1 MKRCIICGN
10 LGDDNSTVCEVCGNP
25 YMDLDDDAPDRMEAG
40 DDPVTEPEPDISE
53 DWEPEQEAPVAEEV
67 EAQDEISEAE
77 EIEEEPEQQAIAPK
91 EEPEQQTMAP
101 EEEPEQ
107 QAMAPEEE
115 PEQQAMAPEE
125 APEQQAVPTLKAKQT
140 VQTARPRTAG
150 NNGHRMKSGPQ
161 IYGQMAGQGAADQMQ
176 PDGMLR
182 RTMNG
187 NDRPANHHPTAGVR
201 RPIAGQGRPMNG
213 GQGQPMQGRPMNS
226 QGQPMQGRPMNG
238 QGQPMQGRPMNS
250 QGQPSQGRPMN
261 GQGQPS
267 QGRPMNSQGQPMQ
280 GRPMNSQGQPM
291 MQNRPMSAPQYD
303 MPSMGFQNT
312 KIREMSKKSFQSPIF
327 LLVALLQTVYLAGS
341 IAAIFMKQLNFSQVM
356 RLITGISMPTQITGY
371 MDQLLKL
378 MAKLDT
384 GAVLANLAIRI
395 PDVLMC
401 LGLWMIVFAA
411 RSKKTEMPGV
421 GFTFLK
427 IVVIIGLIKSC
438 VLMLAGLVISVAL
451 VVSAWVSG
459 VQTMIV
465 AAVVTLVIMIVL
477 TMFVVMYYF
486 SYLAMLRTFRTNT
499 QKGES
504 YGAASG
510 YVAVV
515 YILMGLFGIIGLLSG
530 IVNGEISGIVGSAG
544 RIGWMLL
551 MAFWI
556 FGYRSTLGEIE
567 D

>member
-91 EEPEQQTMAP
+91 EEPEQQ
-101 EEEPEQ
+101 
-107 QAMAPEEE
+107 AMAPEEE
-115 PEQQAMAPEE
+115 PEQGT
-125 APEQQAVPTLKAKQT
+125 VPALKAKQT

-201 RPIAGQGRPMNG
+201 RPIA
-213 GQGQPMQGRPMNS
+213 S
-226 QGQPMQGRPMNG
+226 
-238 QGQPMQGRPMNS
+238 QGRPMNS

-261 GQGQPS
+261 SQGQPMMQNRPMNS
-267 QGRPMNSQGQPMQ
+267 QGQPMMQNRPMNSQGQLMQGRPMNSQGQPMQ
-280 GRPMNSQGQPM
+280 GRSMNSQGQPM

-303 MPSMGFQNT
+303 MPSMGFRNT

-384 GAVLANLAIRI
+384 GAALANLAIRI
-395 PDVLMC
+395 PDILMC

-477 TMFVVMYYF
+477 TMLVVMYYL

>member
-1 MKRCIICGN
+1 
-10 LGDDNSTVCEVCGNP
+10 
-25 YMDLDDDAPDRMEAG
+25 
-40 DDPVTEPEPDISE
+40 
-53 DWEPEQEAPVAEEV
+53 
-67 EAQDEISEAE
+67 
-77 EIEEEPEQQAIAPK
+77 
-91 EEPEQQTMAP
+91 
-101 EEEPEQ
+101 
-107 QAMAPEEE
+107 
-115 PEQQAMAPEE
+115 
-125 APEQQAVPTLKAKQT
+125 
-140 VQTARPRTAG
+140 
-150 NNGHRMKSGPQ
+150 
-161 IYGQMAGQGAADQMQ
+161 
-176 PDGMLR
+176 
-182 RTMNG
+182 
-187 NDRPANHHPTAGVR
+187 
-201 RPIAGQGRPMNG
+201 
-213 GQGQPMQGRPMNS
+213 MQGRPMNS
-226 QGQPMQGRPMNG
+226 
-238 QGQPMQGRPMNS
+238 
-250 QGQPSQGRPMN
+250 
-261 GQGQPS
+261 QGQPS

-291 MQNRPMSAPQYD
+291 QGRSMNSQGQPMMQNRPMSAPQYD
-303 MPSMGFQNT
+303 MPSMGFRNT
-312 KIREMSKKSFQSPIF
+312 KIQEMSKKSFQSPIF

-395 PDVLMC
+395 PDILMC

-477 TMFVVMYYF
+477 TMLVVMYYF

>member
-40 DDPVTEPEPDISE
+40 DDPVTEPDIPE
-53 DWEPEQEAPVAEEV
+53 DWEPEPEAPVAEEV

-77 EIEEEPEQQAIAPK
+77 EIEEEPEQQTI
-91 EEPEQQTMAP
+91 AP

-107 QAMAPEEE
+107 QAMAPEKA

-125 APEQQAVPTLKAKQT
+125 ASEQQAMATEEAPEQEAVPASKAKQT
-140 VQTARPRTAG
+140 VQAARPRTAG

-161 IYGQMAGQGAADQMQ
+161 IYGQMAGQGAPDQMQ

-213 GQGQPMQGRPMNS
+213 GQGQPMQGRPMNG

-238 QGQPMQGRPMNS
+238 QGQPMQGRPT
-250 QGQPSQGRPMN
+250 N
-261 GQGQPS
+261 G
-267 QGRPMNSQGQPMQ
+267 QGQPMQ
-280 GRPMNSQGQPM
+280 GRPMNGQGQPM

-303 MPSMGFQNT
+303 TPSMGFRNT

-395 PDVLMC
+395 PDILMC

-477 TMFVVMYYF
+477 TMLVVMYYF

>member
-91 EEPEQQTMAP
+91 EETEQ
-101 EEEPEQ
+101 
-107 QAMAPEEE
+107 
-115 PEQQAMAPEE
+115 
-125 APEQQAVPTLKAKQT
+125 QT

-201 RPIAGQGRPMNG
+201 RPIA
-213 GQGQPMQGRPMNS
+213 S
-226 QGQPMQGRPMNG
+226 QGRPMNG
-238 QGQPMQGRPMNS
+238 QGQPMQGRLMNS
-250 QGQPSQGRPMN
+250 QGQPSQGRL
-261 GQGQPS
+261 
-267 QGRPMNSQGQPMQ
+267 
-280 GRPMNSQGQPM
+280 MNSQGQPM

-303 MPSMGFQNT
+303 MPSMGFRNT
-312 KIREMSKKSFQSPIF
+312 KIQEMSKKSFQSPIF

-371 MDQLLKL
+371 MDQLLRL

-395 PDVLMC
+395 PDILMC

-438 VLMLAGLVISVAL
+438 VLMLAGLIISVAL

-477 TMFVVMYYF
+477 TMLVVMYYF

>member
-91 EEPEQQTMAP
+91 EEPEQQ
-101 EEEPEQ
+101 
-107 QAMAPEEE
+107 AMAPEEE
-115 PEQQAMAPEE
+115 PEQG
-125 APEQQAVPTLKAKQT
+125 AVPDLKAKQT

-182 RTMNG
+182 RTMNS

-201 RPIAGQGRPMNG
+201 RPIASQGRPMNG
-213 GQGQPMQGRPMNS
+213 QGQPSQGRPMNG
-226 QGQPMQGRPMNG
+226 QGQPSQGRPMNGQGQLSQGRPMNG

-250 QGQPSQGRPMN
+250 QGQPM
-261 GQGQPS
+261 

-303 MPSMGFQNT
+303 MPSMGFRNT
-312 KIREMSKKSFQSPIF
+312 KIQEMSKKSFQSPIF

-371 MDQLLKL
+371 MDQLLRL

-395 PDVLMC
+395 PDILMC
-401 LGLWMIVFAA
+401 LGLWIIVFAA
-411 RSKKTEMPGV
+411 RSKKEEMPGV

>member
-40 DDPVTEPEPDISE
+40 DDPVMEPDIPE
-53 DWEPEQEAPVAEEV
+53 DWEPEPEAPVAEEV
-67 EAQDEISEAE
+67 EAQDEISETE
-77 EIEEEPEQQAIAPK
+77 VIEEEPEQQTIAPEK
-91 EEPEQQTMAP
+91 VSEQ
-101 EEEPEQ
+101 E
-107 QAMAPEEE
+107 
-115 PEQQAMAPEE
+115 AMAPEE
-125 APEQQAVPTLKAKQT
+125 APEQKAMALEEAPEQKAMALEEASEQEVVPASKAKQT
-140 VQTARPRTAG
+140 VQAARPRTAG

-161 IYGQMAGQGAADQMQ
+161 IYGQMAGQGAPDQMQ

-201 RPIAGQGRPMNG
+201 RPVASQGRPANG
-213 GQGQPMQGRPMNS
+213 

-238 QGQPMQGRPMNS
+238 QGQPMQGRPMNG
-250 QGQPSQGRPMN
+250 QGQPMQGRPMNGAGQPMQGRPMN
-261 GQGQPS
+261 GQGQP
-267 QGRPMNSQGQPMQ
+267 MQ
-280 GRPMNSQGQPM
+280 GRPMNDQGQPM

-303 MPSMGFQNT
+303 TPSMGFRNI

-341 IAAIFMKQLNFSQVM
+341 IVAIFMKQLNFSQVM

-395 PDVLMC
+395 PDILMC

-411 RSKKTEMPGV
+411 RSKKAEMPGV

-504 YGAASG
+504 YGTASG

-556 FGYRSTLGEIE
+556 FGYRNTLGEIE

>member
-91 EEPEQQTMAP
+91 EETEQ
-101 EEEPEQ
+101 
-107 QAMAPEEE
+107 
-115 PEQQAMAPEE
+115 
-125 APEQQAVPTLKAKQT
+125 QT

-161 IYGQMAGQGAADQMQ
+161 IYGQMAGQGATDQMQ

-201 RPIAGQGRPMNG
+201 RPIAGQGRPMN
-213 GQGQPMQGRPMNS
+213 
-226 QGQPMQGRPMNG
+226 
-238 QGQPMQGRPMNS
+238 S
-250 QGQPSQGRPMN
+250 QGQPS
-261 GQGQPS
+261 
-267 QGRPMNSQGQPMQ
+267 Q

-303 MPSMGFQNT
+303 MPSMGFRNT

-371 MDQLLKL
+371 MDQLLRL

-395 PDVLMC
+395 PDILMC
-401 LGLWMIVFAA
+401 LGLWIIVFAA
-411 RSKKTEMPGV
+411 RSKKEEMPGV

>member
-91 EEPEQQTMAP
+91 EEPEQQAIAPKEEPEQQTMAP

-107 QAMAPEEE
+107 QAMVPEEE
-115 PEQQAMAPEE
+115 PEQG
-125 APEQQAVPTLKAKQT
+125 AVPALKAKQT

-161 IYGQMAGQGAADQMQ
+161 IYGQMAGQGAPDQMQ
-176 PDGMLR
+176 QDGMLR

-201 RPIAGQGRPMNG
+201 RPIAGQS
-213 GQGQPMQGRPMNS
+213 RPMNS

-238 QGQPMQGRPMNS
+238 QGQPMQGRPMNG
-250 QGQPSQGRPMN
+250 QGQPMQGRPMN
-261 GQGQPS
+261 SQGQPM

-303 MPSMGFQNT
+303 MPSMGFRNT
-312 KIREMSKKSFQSPIF
+312 KIQEMSKKSFQSPIF

-395 PDVLMC
+395 PDILMC

-477 TMFVVMYYF
+477 TMLVVMYYF

>member
-115 PEQQAMAPEE
+115 PEQG
-125 APEQQAVPTLKAKQT
+125 AVPDLKAKQT

-201 RPIAGQGRPMNG
+201 RPIASQGRPMNGQGQPGQGRPMNA
-213 GQGQPMQGRPMNS
+213 QGQPSQGRPMNG

-261 GQGQPS
+261 SQGQPS
-267 QGRPMNSQGQPMQ
+267 QGRL
-280 GRPMNSQGQPM
+280 MNSQGQPM

-303 MPSMGFQNT
+303 MPSMGFRNT
-312 KIREMSKKSFQSPIF
+312 KIQEMSKKSFQSPIF

-395 PDVLMC
+395 PDILMC

-438 VLMLAGLVISVAL
+438 VLMLAGLIISVAL

-477 TMFVVMYYF
+477 TMLVVMYYF

>member
-91 EEPEQQTMAP
+91 EEPEQQAMAPEEELEQQTMAP

-115 PEQQAMAPEE
+115 PEQG
-125 APEQQAVPTLKAKQT
+125 AVPALKAKQT

-161 IYGQMAGQGAADQMQ
+161 IYGQMAGQGAPDQMQ

-238 QGQPMQGRPMNS
+238 QGQPMQGRPMN
-250 QGQPSQGRPMN
+250 G
-261 GQGQPS
+261 
-267 QGRPMNSQGQPMQ
+267 QGQPMQ
-280 GRPMNSQGQPM
+280 GRPMNGQGQPM

-303 MPSMGFQNT
+303 TPSMGFRNT

-395 PDVLMC
+395 PDILMC

-477 TMFVVMYYF
+477 TMLVVMYYF

>member
-25 YMDLDDDAPDRMEAG
+25 YMDLDDDAPDRMETG
-40 DDPVTEPEPDISE
+40 DDPVTEPDIPE
-53 DWEPEQEAPVAEEV
+53 DWEPEPEAPVAEEV

-77 EIEEEPEQQAIAPK
+77 EIEK
-91 EEPEQQTMAP
+91 
-101 EEEPEQ
+101 EPEQ
-107 QAMAPEEE
+107 QAMAPEIA
-115 PEQQAMAPEE
+115 PEQEAMAPEE
-125 APEQQAVPTLKAKQT
+125 ASEQQAMATEEAPEQEAVPASKAKQT
-140 VQTARPRTAG
+140 VQAARPRTAG

-161 IYGQMAGQGAADQMQ
+161 IYGQMAGQGAPDQMQ

-187 NDRPANHHPTAGVR
+187 NDRPVNHHPTAGVR

-238 QGQPMQGRPMNS
+238 QGQPMQGRPTNG
-250 QGQPSQGRPMN
+250 QGQPMQGRPMN
-261 GQGQPS
+261 GQGQP
-267 QGRPMNSQGQPMQ
+267 MQ
-280 GRPMNSQGQPM
+280 GRPMNGQGQPM

-303 MPSMGFQNT
+303 TPSMGFRNT

-395 PDVLMC
+395 PDILMC

-477 TMFVVMYYF
+477 TMLVVMYYF

>member
-40 DDPVTEPEPDISE
+40 DDPVTEPDISE

-115 PEQQAMAPEE
+115 PEQGT
-125 APEQQAVPTLKAKQT
+125 VPALKAKQT

-161 IYGQMAGQGAADQMQ
+161 IYGQMAGQGATDQMQ

-213 GQGQPMQGRPMNS
+213 QGQPMQGRLMNSQGQPSQGRPMNS
-226 QGQPMQGRPMNG
+226 QGQPSQGRPMNG

-250 QGQPSQGRPMN
+250 QGQPM
-261 GQGQPS
+261 

-303 MPSMGFQNT
+303 MPSMGFRNT
-312 KIREMSKKSFQSPIF
+312 KIQEMSKKSFQSPIF

-477 TMFVVMYYF
+477 TMLVVMYYF

>member
-91 EEPEQQTMAP
+91 EETEQ
-101 EEEPEQ
+101 
-107 QAMAPEEE
+107 
-115 PEQQAMAPEE
+115 
-125 APEQQAVPTLKAKQT
+125 QT

-161 IYGQMAGQGAADQMQ
+161 IYGQMAGQGATDQMQ

-201 RPIAGQGRPMNG
+201 RPIAGQGRPMN
-213 GQGQPMQGRPMNS
+213 
-226 QGQPMQGRPMNG
+226 
-238 QGQPMQGRPMNS
+238 S

-261 GQGQPS
+261 G
-267 QGRPMNSQGQPMQ
+267 
-280 GRPMNSQGQPM
+280 QGQPM

-303 MPSMGFQNT
+303 MPSMGFRNT
-312 KIREMSKKSFQSPIF
+312 KIREMSKKSVQSPIF

-395 PDVLMC
+395 PDILMC
-401 LGLWMIVFAA
+401 LGLWIIVFAA
-411 RSKKTEMPGV
+411 RSKKEEMPGV

>member
-40 DDPVTEPEPDISE
+40 DDPVMEPDIPE
-53 DWEPEQEAPVAEEV
+53 DWEPEPEAPVAEEV
-67 EAQDEISEAE
+67 EAQDEISETE
-77 EIEEEPEQQAIAPK
+77 VIEEEPEQ
-91 EEPEQQTMAP
+91 ETMAP
-101 EEEPEQ
+101 EKAPEQ
-107 QAMAPEEE
+107 EAMAPEK
-115 PEQQAMAPEE
+115 
-125 APEQQAVPTLKAKQT
+125 APEQEAMALEEASEQKAMALEEASEQEVVPASKAKQT
-140 VQTARPRTAG
+140 VQAARPRTAG

-161 IYGQMAGQGAADQMQ
+161 IYGQMAGQGAPDQMQ

-201 RPIAGQGRPMNG
+201 RPVASQGRPANG
-213 GQGQPMQGRPMNS
+213 

-238 QGQPMQGRPMNS
+238 QGQPMQGRPMNG
-250 QGQPSQGRPMN
+250 QGQPMQGRPMNGAGQPMQGRPMN
-261 GQGQPS
+261 GQGQP
-267 QGRPMNSQGQPMQ
+267 MQ
-280 GRPMNSQGQPM
+280 GRPMNDQGQPM

-303 MPSMGFQNT
+303 TPSMGFRNI

-341 IAAIFMKQLNFSQVM
+341 IVAIFMKQLNFSQVM

-395 PDVLMC
+395 PDILMC

-411 RSKKTEMPGV
+411 RSKKAEMPGV

-504 YGAASG
+504 YGTASG

-556 FGYRSTLGEIE
+556 FGYRNTLGEIE

>member
-53 DWEPEQEAPVAEEV
+53 DWEPEPETPVAEEV

-77 EIEEEPEQQAIAPK
+77 EIEEEPEQQTI
-91 EEPEQQTMAP
+91 AP

-107 QAMAPEEE
+107 QAMAPEKV

-125 APEQQAVPTLKAKQT
+125 ASEQQAMATEEAPEQEAVPASKAKQT
-140 VQTARPRTAG
+140 VQAARPRTAG

-161 IYGQMAGQGAADQMQ
+161 IYGQMAGQGAPDQMQ

-201 RPIAGQGRPMNG
+201 RPVASQGRPANG
-213 GQGQPMQGRPMNS
+213 

-238 QGQPMQGRPMNS
+238 QGQPMQGRPMNG
-250 QGQPSQGRPMN
+250 QGQPMQGRPMNGAGQPMQGRPMN
-261 GQGQPS
+261 GQGQP
-267 QGRPMNSQGQPMQ
+267 MQ
-280 GRPMNSQGQPM
+280 GRPMNDQGQPM
-291 MQNRPMSAPQYD
+291 MQNRPMSVPQYD
-303 MPSMGFQNT
+303 TPSMGFRNI

-341 IAAIFMKQLNFSQVM
+341 IVAIFMKQLNFSQVM

-395 PDVLMC
+395 PDILMC

-504 YGAASG
+504 YGTASG

-556 FGYRSTLGEIE
+556 FGYRNTLGEIE

>member
-40 DDPVTEPEPDISE
+40 DDPVTEPDIPE
-53 DWEPEQEAPVAEEV
+53 DWEPEPEAPVAEEV
-67 EAQDEISEAE
+67 DAQDEISEAE
-77 EIEEEPEQQAIAPK
+77 EIEEEPEQQTMAPK
-91 EEPEQQTMAP
+91 EA
-101 EEEPEQ
+101 PEQ
-107 QAMAPEEE
+107 QAMASEEAPEQQAIAPEEAPE
-115 PEQQAMAPEE
+115 QEAMAPEEAPEQQAMAPEE
-125 APEQQAVPTLKAKQT
+125 APEQGAVSALKANQT
-140 VQTARPRTAG
+140 VQVARPRTAG

-161 IYGQMAGQGAADQMQ
+161 IYGQMAGQGAPDQMQ

-187 NDRPANHHPTAGVR
+187 NDRPANHHPTAEVR

-238 QGQPMQGRPMNS
+238 QGQPMQGRPTNG
-250 QGQPSQGRPMN
+250 QGQPMQGRPMN
-261 GQGQPS
+261 GQGQP
-267 QGRPMNSQGQPMQ
+267 MQ
-280 GRPMNSQGQPM
+280 GRPMNGQGQPM

-303 MPSMGFQNT
+303 TPSMGFRNT

-395 PDVLMC
+395 PDILMC

-477 TMFVVMYYF
+477 TMLVVMYYF

>member
-115 PEQQAMAPEE
+115 PEQGT
-125 APEQQAVPTLKAKQT
+125 VPALKAKQT
-140 VQTARPRTAG
+140 VQTARSRTAG

-201 RPIAGQGRPMNG
+201 RPIASQGRPMNG
-213 GQGQPMQGRPMNS
+213 QGQPSQGRPMNGQGQPMQGRPMNS

-250 QGQPSQGRPMN
+250 QGQPM
-261 GQGQPS
+261 
-267 QGRPMNSQGQPMQ
+267 QGRPMNSQGQPSQ
-280 GRPMNSQGQPM
+280 GRLMNSQGQPM

-303 MPSMGFQNT
+303 MPSMGFRNT
-312 KIREMSKKSFQSPIF
+312 KIQEMSKKSFQSPIF

-395 PDVLMC
+395 PDILMC

-438 VLMLAGLVISVAL
+438 VLMLAGLIISVAL

-477 TMFVVMYYF
+477 TMLVVMYYF

>member
-77 EIEEEPEQQAIAPK
+77 EIEK
-91 EEPEQQTMAP
+91 
-101 EEEPEQ
+101 EPEQ
-107 QAMAPEEE
+107 QAMAPEIA
-115 PEQQAMAPEE
+115 PEQEAMAPEE
-125 APEQQAVPTLKAKQT
+125 ASEQQAMATEEAPEQEAVPASKAKQT
-140 VQTARPRTAG
+140 VQVARPRTAG

-161 IYGQMAGQGAADQMQ
+161 IYGQMAGQGAPDQMQ

-187 NDRPANHHPTAGVR
+187 NDRPVNHHPTAGVR

-238 QGQPMQGRPMNS
+238 QGQPMQDRPMNS
-250 QGQPSQGRPMN
+250 
-261 GQGQPS
+261 QGQPS
-267 QGRPMNSQGQPMQ
+267 QGRPMNSQGQPMQGRPMNSQGQPSQ

-303 MPSMGFQNT
+303 MPSMGFRNT

-395 PDVLMC
+395 PDILMC

-477 TMFVVMYYF
+477 TMLVVMYYF

>member
-53 DWEPEQEAPVAEEV
+53 DWEPEQEAPVEEEV

-77 EIEEEPEQQAIAPK
+77 EIEEEPEQQAIAP
-91 EEPEQQTMAP
+91 

-115 PEQQAMAPEE
+115 PEQQTMAPEE
-125 APEQQAVPTLKAKQT
+125 EPEQQAVPTLKAKQT

-182 RTMNG
+182 RTMNS

-201 RPIAGQGRPMNG
+201 RPIASQGRPMNG
-213 GQGQPMQGRPMNS
+213 
-226 QGQPMQGRPMNG
+226 
-238 QGQPMQGRPMNS
+238 

-267 QGRPMNSQGQPMQ
+267 QGRPMNSQGQPSQGRPMNSQGQPMMQNRPMNSQGQPMQ
-280 GRPMNSQGQPM
+280 GRPMNSQGQPMQGRSMNSQGQPM

-303 MPSMGFQNT
+303 MPSMGFRNT
-312 KIREMSKKSFQSPIF
+312 KIQEMSKKSFQSPIF

-356 RLITGISMPTQITGY
+356 RLITGISMPSQITGY

-395 PDVLMC
+395 PDILMC

-438 VLMLAGLVISVAL
+438 VLMLAGLIISVAL

-477 TMFVVMYYF
+477 TMLVVMYYF

>member
-40 DDPVTEPEPDISE
+40 DDPAAEPDIPE
-53 DWEPEQEAPVAEEV
+53 DWEPEPEAPVAEEV
-67 EAQDEISEAE
+67 EAQDEISETE
-77 EIEEEPEQQAIAPK
+77 VIEEEPEQQTIAPEK
-91 EEPEQQTMAP
+91 
-101 EEEPEQ
+101 
-107 QAMAPEEE
+107 
-115 PEQQAMAPEE
+115 
-125 APEQQAVPTLKAKQT
+125 APEQEVVPASKAKQT
-140 VQTARPRTAG
+140 VQAARPRTAG

-161 IYGQMAGQGAADQMQ
+161 IYGQMAGQGAPDQMQ

-201 RPIAGQGRPMNG
+201 RPVASQGRPANG
-213 GQGQPMQGRPMNS
+213 

-238 QGQPMQGRPMNS
+238 QGQPMQGRPMNG
-250 QGQPSQGRPMN
+250 QGQPMQGRPMNGAGQPMQGRPMN
-261 GQGQPS
+261 GQGQP
-267 QGRPMNSQGQPMQ
+267 MQ
-280 GRPMNSQGQPM
+280 GRPMNDQGQPM

-303 MPSMGFQNT
+303 TPSMGFRNI

-341 IAAIFMKQLNFSQVM
+341 IVAIFMKQLNFSQVM

-395 PDVLMC
+395 PDILMC

-411 RSKKTEMPGV
+411 RSKKAEMPGV

-504 YGAASG
+504 YGTASG

-556 FGYRSTLGEIE
+556 FGYRNTLGEIE

>member
-40 DDPVTEPEPDISE
+40 DDPVMEPDIPE
-53 DWEPEQEAPVAEEV
+53 DWEPEPEAPVAEEV
-67 EAQDEISEAE
+67 EAQDEISETE
-77 EIEEEPEQQAIAPK
+77 VIEEEPEQQTIAPEK
-91 EEPEQQTMAP
+91 APEQ
-101 EEEPEQ
+101 E
-107 QAMAPEEE
+107 
-115 PEQQAMAPEE
+115 AMAPEE
-125 APEQQAVPTLKAKQT
+125 APEQKAMAPEEAPEQKAVPASKAKQT
-140 VQTARPRTAG
+140 VQAARPRTAG

-161 IYGQMAGQGAADQMQ
+161 IYGQMAGQGAPDQMQ

-201 RPIAGQGRPMNG
+201 RPVASQGRPANG
-213 GQGQPMQGRPMNS
+213 

-238 QGQPMQGRPMNS
+238 QGQPMQGRPMNGA
-250 QGQPSQGRPMN
+250 GQPMQGRPMN
-261 GQGQPS
+261 GQGQP
-267 QGRPMNSQGQPMQ
+267 MQ
-280 GRPMNSQGQPM
+280 GRPMNGQGQPM

-303 MPSMGFQNT
+303 TPSMGFRNT

-341 IAAIFMKQLNFSQVM
+341 IVAIFMKQLNFSQVM

-395 PDVLMC
+395 PDILMC

-411 RSKKTEMPGV
+411 RSKKAEMPGV

-504 YGAASG
+504 YGTASG

-556 FGYRSTLGEIE
+556 FGYRNTLGEIE

>member
-91 EEPEQQTMAP
+91 EEPEQQAIAPKEEPEQQTMAP

-107 QAMAPEEE
+107 QAMVPEEE
-115 PEQQAMAPEE
+115 PEQG
-125 APEQQAVPTLKAKQT
+125 AVPALKAKQT

-150 NNGHRMKSGPQ
+150 NNGHRMNRGPQ
-161 IYGQMAGQGAADQMQ
+161 IYGQMAGQGAPDQMQ
-176 PDGMLR
+176 QDGMLR

-201 RPIAGQGRPMNG
+201 RPIAGQ
-213 GQGQPMQGRPMNS
+213 S
-226 QGQPMQGRPMNG
+226 
-238 QGQPMQGRPMNS
+238 
-250 QGQPSQGRPMN
+250 
-261 GQGQPS
+261 
-267 QGRPMNSQGQPMQ
+267 RPMNSQGQPMQ

-303 MPSMGFQNT
+303 MPSMGFRNT
-312 KIREMSKKSFQSPIF
+312 KIQEMSKKSFQSPIF

-395 PDVLMC
+395 PDILMC

-477 TMFVVMYYF
+477 TMLVVMYYF

>member
-40 DDPVTEPEPDISE
+40 DDPVTEPDISE

-107 QAMAPEEE
+107 QAMVPEEE
-115 PEQQAMAPEE
+115 PEQG
-125 APEQQAVPTLKAKQT
+125 AVPALKAKQT

-161 IYGQMAGQGAADQMQ
+161 IYGQMAGQGAPDQMQ
-176 PDGMLR
+176 QDGMLR

-201 RPIAGQGRPMNG
+201 RPIAGQSRPMNS
-213 GQGQPMQGRPMNS
+213 QGQPMQGRPMNG

-261 GQGQPS
+261 SQGQPMQGRPMNS
-267 QGRPMNSQGQPMQ
+267 QGQPMQGRPMNSQGQPMQ

-303 MPSMGFQNT
+303 MPSMGFRNT
-312 KIREMSKKSFQSPIF
+312 KIQEMSKKSFQSPIF

-477 TMFVVMYYF
+477 TMLVVMYYF

>member
-40 DDPVTEPEPDISE
+40 DDPVTEPDISE

-107 QAMAPEEE
+107 QAMVPEEE
-115 PEQQAMAPEE
+115 PEQG
-125 APEQQAVPTLKAKQT
+125 AVPALKAKQT

-161 IYGQMAGQGAADQMQ
+161 IYGQMAGQGAPDQMQ
-176 PDGMLR
+176 QDGMLR

-201 RPIAGQGRPMNG
+201 RPIAGQSRPMNS
-213 GQGQPMQGRPMNS
+213 QGQPMQGRPMNG

-261 GQGQPS
+261 SQGQPM

-303 MPSMGFQNT
+303 MPSMGFRNT
-312 KIREMSKKSFQSPIF
+312 KIQEMSKKSFQSPIF

-384 GAVLANLAIRI
+384 GAVLANRAIRI
-395 PDVLMC
+395 PDILMC

-477 TMFVVMYYF
+477 TMLVVMYYF

>member
-40 DDPVTEPEPDISE
+40 DDPVTEPDISE

-91 EEPEQQTMAP
+91 EEPEQQ
-101 EEEPEQ
+101 
-107 QAMAPEEE
+107 
-115 PEQQAMAPEE
+115 AMAPEE
-125 APEQQAVPTLKAKQT
+125 APEQGAVPDLKAKQT

-182 RTMNG
+182 RTMNS

-201 RPIAGQGRPMNG
+201 RPIASQGRLMNGQGQPSQGRPMNG
-213 GQGQPMQGRPMNS
+213 QGQPSQGRPMNG
-226 QGQPMQGRPMNG
+226 QGQPSQGRPMNG

-250 QGQPSQGRPMN
+250 QGQPM
-261 GQGQPS
+261 

-303 MPSMGFQNT
+303 MPSMGFRNT
-312 KIREMSKKSFQSPIF
+312 KIQEMSKKSFQSPIF

>member
-40 DDPVTEPEPDISE
+40 DDPVMEPDIPE
-53 DWEPEQEAPVAEEV
+53 DWEPEPEAPVAEEV
-67 EAQDEISEAE
+67 EAQDEISETE
-77 EIEEEPEQQAIAPK
+77 VIEEEPEQQTIAPEK
-91 EEPEQQTMAP
+91 VPEQ
-101 EEEPEQ
+101 E
-107 QAMAPEEE
+107 
-115 PEQQAMAPEE
+115 AMAPEE
-125 APEQQAVPTLKAKQT
+125 APEQKAMAPEKAPEQEAMALEEASEQEVVPASKAKQT
-140 VQTARPRTAG
+140 VQAARPRTAG

-161 IYGQMAGQGAADQMQ
+161 IYGQMAGQGAPDQMQ

-201 RPIAGQGRPMNG
+201 RPVASQGRPANG
-213 GQGQPMQGRPMNS
+213 

-238 QGQPMQGRPMNS
+238 QGQPMQGRPMNG
-250 QGQPSQGRPMN
+250 QGQPMQGRPMNGAGQPMQGRPMN
-261 GQGQPS
+261 GQGQP
-267 QGRPMNSQGQPMQ
+267 MQ
-280 GRPMNSQGQPM
+280 GRPMNDQGQPM

-303 MPSMGFQNT
+303 TPSMGFRNI

-341 IAAIFMKQLNFSQVM
+341 IVAIFMKQLNFSQVM

-395 PDVLMC
+395 PDILMC

-411 RSKKTEMPGV
+411 RSKKAEMPGV

-504 YGAASG
+504 YGTASG

-556 FGYRSTLGEIE
+556 FGYRNTLGEIE

>member
-40 DDPVTEPEPDISE
+40 DDPVMEPDIPE
-53 DWEPEQEAPVAEEV
+53 DWEPEPEAPVAEEV
-67 EAQDEISEAE
+67 EAQDEISETE
-77 EIEEEPEQQAIAPK
+77 VIEEEPEQQTIAPEK
-91 EEPEQQTMAP
+91 APEQ
-101 EEEPEQ
+101 E
-107 QAMAPEEE
+107 
-115 PEQQAMAPEE
+115 AMAPEE
-125 APEQQAVPTLKAKQT
+125 APEQKAMAPEEAPEQKAMALEEASEQEVVPASKAKQT
-140 VQTARPRTAG
+140 VQAARPRTAG

-161 IYGQMAGQGAADQMQ
+161 IYGQMAGQGAPDQMQ

-201 RPIAGQGRPMNG
+201 RPVASQGRPANGQGQPMQGRPMNG
-213 GQGQPMQGRPMNS
+213 QGQPMQGRPMNGQGQPMQGRPMNGQGQPMQGRPMNS

-238 QGQPMQGRPMNS
+238 QGQPM
-250 QGQPSQGRPMN
+250 
-261 GQGQPS
+261 
-267 QGRPMNSQGQPMQ
+267 
-280 GRPMNSQGQPM
+280 

-303 MPSMGFQNT
+303 TPSMGFRNI

-341 IAAIFMKQLNFSQVM
+341 IVAIFMKQLNFSQVM

-395 PDVLMC
+395 PDILMC

-411 RSKKTEMPGV
+411 RSKKAEMPGV

-504 YGAASG
+504 YGTASG

-556 FGYRSTLGEIE
+556 FGYRNTLGEIE

>member
-91 EEPEQQTMAP
+91 EETEQ
-101 EEEPEQ
+101 
-107 QAMAPEEE
+107 
-115 PEQQAMAPEE
+115 
-125 APEQQAVPTLKAKQT
+125 QT

-161 IYGQMAGQGAADQMQ
+161 IYGQMAGQGATDQMQ

-201 RPIAGQGRPMNG
+201 RPIAGQGRPMN
-213 GQGQPMQGRPMNS
+213 S
-226 QGQPMQGRPMNG
+226 QGQPS
-238 QGQPMQGRPMNS
+238 QGRPMNS

-261 GQGQPS
+261 SQGQLM
-267 QGRPMNSQGQPMQ
+267 QGRPMNSQGQPSQ
-280 GRPMNSQGQPM
+280 GRLMNSQGQPM

-303 MPSMGFQNT
+303 MPSMGFRNT

-371 MDQLLKL
+371 MDQLLRL

-395 PDVLMC
+395 PDILMC
-401 LGLWMIVFAA
+401 LGLWIIVFAA
-411 RSKKTEMPGV
+411 RSKKEEMPGV

>member
-40 DDPVTEPEPDISE
+40 DDPVMEPDIPE
-53 DWEPEQEAPVAEEV
+53 DWEPEPEAPVAEEV
-67 EAQDEISEAE
+67 EAQDEISETE
-77 EIEEEPEQQAIAPK
+77 VIEEEPEQQTIAPEK
-91 EEPEQQTMAP
+91 APEQ
-101 EEEPEQ
+101 E
-107 QAMAPEEE
+107 AMAPEEE
-115 PEQQAMAPEE
+115 PEQEAMAPEE
-125 APEQQAVPTLKAKQT
+125 ASEQEVVPASKAKQT
-140 VQTARPRTAG
+140 VQAARPRTAG
-150 NNGHRMKSGPQ
+150 NNGHRLKSGPQ
-161 IYGQMAGQGAADQMQ
+161 IYGQMAGQGAPDQMQ

-201 RPIAGQGRPMNG
+201 RPVASQGRPANG
-213 GQGQPMQGRPMNS
+213 

-238 QGQPMQGRPMNS
+238 QGQPMQGRPMNG
-250 QGQPSQGRPMN
+250 QGQPMQGRPMNGAGQPMQGRPMN
-261 GQGQPS
+261 GQGQP
-267 QGRPMNSQGQPMQ
+267 MQ
-280 GRPMNSQGQPM
+280 GRPMNDQGQPM

-303 MPSMGFQNT
+303 TPSMGFRNI

-341 IAAIFMKQLNFSQVM
+341 IVAIFMKQLNFSQVM

-395 PDVLMC
+395 PDILMC

-411 RSKKTEMPGV
+411 RSKKAEMPGV

-504 YGAASG
+504 YGTASG

-556 FGYRSTLGEIE
+556 FGYRNTLGEIE

>member
-40 DDPVTEPEPDISE
+40 DDPVMEPDIPE
-53 DWEPEQEAPVAEEV
+53 DWEPEPEAPVAEEV
-67 EAQDEISEAE
+67 EAQDEISETE
-77 EIEEEPEQQAIAPK
+77 VIEEEPEQQTIAPEK
-91 EEPEQQTMAP
+91 VPEQ
-101 EEEPEQ
+101 E
-107 QAMAPEEE
+107 
-115 PEQQAMAPEE
+115 AMAPEE
-125 APEQQAVPTLKAKQT
+125 APEQKAMAPEKAPEQEAMALEEASEQEVVPASKAKQT
-140 VQTARPRTAG
+140 VQAARPRTAG

-161 IYGQMAGQGAADQMQ
+161 IYGQMAGQGAPDQMQ

-187 NDRPANHHPTAGVR
+187 NDRSANHHPTAGVR
-201 RPIAGQGRPMNG
+201 RPVASQGRPANG
-213 GQGQPMQGRPMNS
+213 

-238 QGQPMQGRPMNS
+238 QGQPMQGRPMNG
-250 QGQPSQGRPMN
+250 QGQPMQGRPMNGAGQPMQGRPMN
-261 GQGQPS
+261 GQGQP
-267 QGRPMNSQGQPMQ
+267 MQ
-280 GRPMNSQGQPM
+280 GRPMNDQGQPM

-303 MPSMGFQNT
+303 TPSMGFRNI

-341 IAAIFMKQLNFSQVM
+341 IVAIFMKQLNFSQVM

-395 PDVLMC
+395 PDILMC

-411 RSKKTEMPGV
+411 RSKKAEMPGV

-504 YGAASG
+504 YGTASG

-556 FGYRSTLGEIE
+556 FGYRNTLGEIE

>member
-91 EEPEQQTMAP
+91 EEPEQQ
-101 EEEPEQ
+101 
-107 QAMAPEEE
+107 AMAPEEE
-115 PEQQAMAPEE
+115 PEQG
-125 APEQQAVPTLKAKQT
+125 AVPDLKAKQT
-140 VQTARPRTAG
+140 VQAARPRTAG

-280 GRPMNSQGQPM
+280 GRPMNSQGQPSQGRLMNSQGQPM

-371 MDQLLKL
+371 MDQLLRL

>member
-40 DDPVTEPEPDISE
+40 DDPAAEPDIPE
-53 DWEPEQEAPVAEEV
+53 DWEPEPETPVAEEV
-67 EAQDEISEAE
+67 EAQDEISETE
-77 EIEEEPEQQAIAPK
+77 VIEEEPEQQTIAP
-91 EEPEQQTMAP
+91 EIAPEQQTMAP
-101 EEEPEQ
+101 EKEPEQEAMALEKAPEQ
-107 QAMAPEEE
+107 QAMALEKA

-125 APEQQAVPTLKAKQT
+125 APEQEAVPASKAKQT
-140 VQTARPRTAG
+140 MQAARPRTTG

-161 IYGQMAGQGAADQMQ
+161 IYGQMAGQGVPDQMQ

-187 NDRPANHHPTAGVR
+187 NDRPANHQPTAGVR
-201 RPIAGQGRPMNG
+201 RPIAGQGRPVNGAGQPMQGRPMNG
-213 GQGQPMQGRPMNS
+213 AGQPMQGRPVNGAGQSMQGRPMNS
-226 QGQPMQGRPMNG
+226 QGQPMQGRPMND
-238 QGQPMQGRPMNS
+238 
-250 QGQPSQGRPMN
+250 
-261 GQGQPS
+261 
-267 QGRPMNSQGQPMQ
+267 
-280 GRPMNSQGQPM
+280 QGQPM

-303 MPSMGFQNT
+303 TPSMGFRNT

-341 IAAIFMKQLNFSQVM
+341 IVAIFMKQLNFSQVM

-395 PDVLMC
+395 PDILMC

-411 RSKKTEMPGV
+411 RSKKAEMPGV

-504 YGAASG
+504 YGTASG

-556 FGYRSTLGEIE
+556 FGYRNTLGEIE

>member
-91 EEPEQQTMAP
+91 EEPEQQ
-101 EEEPEQ
+101 
-107 QAMAPEEE
+107 AMAPEEE
-115 PEQQAMAPEE
+115 PEQGT
-125 APEQQAVPTLKAKQT
+125 VPALKAKQT

-201 RPIAGQGRPMNG
+201 RPIA
-213 GQGQPMQGRPMNS
+213 S
-226 QGQPMQGRPMNG
+226 
-238 QGQPMQGRPMNS
+238 QGRPMNS
-250 QGQPSQGRPMN
+250 QGQPS
-261 GQGQPS
+261 
-267 QGRPMNSQGQPMQ
+267 Q

-303 MPSMGFQNT
+303 MPSMGFRNT

-384 GAVLANLAIRI
+384 GAALANLAIRI
-395 PDVLMC
+395 PDILMC
-401 LGLWMIVFAA
+401 IGLWMIVFAA

-438 VLMLAGLVISVAL
+438 LLMLAGLVISVAL

-477 TMFVVMYYF
+477 TMLVVMYYF

>member
-40 DDPVTEPEPDISE
+40 DDPVTEPDIPE
-53 DWEPEQEAPVAEEV
+53 DWEPEPEAPVAEEV

-77 EIEEEPEQQAIAPK
+77 EIEKEPEQQAMA
-91 EEPEQQTMAP
+91 PEQQTMAP

-115 PEQQAMAPEE
+115 PEQG
-125 APEQQAVPTLKAKQT
+125 AVSTLKAKQT
-140 VQTARPRTAG
+140 EQVVRPRTAG

-161 IYGQMAGQGAADQMQ
+161 IYGQMAGQGAPDQMQ

-238 QGQPMQGRPMNS
+238 QGQPMQGRPTNG
-250 QGQPSQGRPMN
+250 QGQPMQGRPMN
-261 GQGQPS
+261 GQGQP
-267 QGRPMNSQGQPMQ
+267 MQ
-280 GRPMNSQGQPM
+280 GRPMNGQGQPM

-303 MPSMGFQNT
+303 TPSMGFRNT

-395 PDVLMC
+395 PDILMC

-477 TMFVVMYYF
+477 TMLVVMYYF

>member
-40 DDPVTEPEPDISE
+40 DDPVMEPDIPE
-53 DWEPEQEAPVAEEV
+53 DWEPEPEAPVAEEV
-67 EAQDEISEAE
+67 EAQDEISETE
-77 EIEEEPEQQAIAPK
+77 VIEEEPEQQTIAPE

-101 EEEPEQ
+101 EKAPEQ
-107 QAMAPEEE
+107 EAMALEKA

-125 APEQQAVPTLKAKQT
+125 APEQEAVPASKAKQT
-140 VQTARPRTAG
+140 MQAARPRTAG

-161 IYGQMAGQGAADQMQ
+161 IYGQMAGQGAPDQMQ

-187 NDRPANHHPTAGVR
+187 NDRSANHHTTAGVR
-201 RPIAGQGRPMNG
+201 RPVASQGRPANGQGQPIQGRPMNG
-213 GQGQPMQGRPMNS
+213 

-238 QGQPMQGRPMNS
+238 QGQPMQGRPMNGA
-250 QGQPSQGRPMN
+250 GQPMQGRPMN
-261 GQGQPS
+261 GQGQP
-267 QGRPMNSQGQPMQ
+267 MQ
-280 GRPMNSQGQPM
+280 GRPMNDQGQPM

-303 MPSMGFQNT
+303 TPSMGFRNT

-341 IAAIFMKQLNFSQVM
+341 IVAIFMKQLNFSQVM

-395 PDVLMC
+395 PDILMC

-411 RSKKTEMPGV
+411 RSKKAEMPGV

-504 YGAASG
+504 YGTASG

-556 FGYRSTLGEIE
+556 FGYRNTLGEIE

>member
-91 EEPEQQTMAP
+91 EEPEQQ
-101 EEEPEQ
+101 
-107 QAMAPEEE
+107 AMAPEEE
-115 PEQQAMAPEE
+115 PEQGT
-125 APEQQAVPTLKAKQT
+125 VPALKAKQT

-201 RPIAGQGRPMNG
+201 RPIASQGRPMNS
-213 GQGQPMQGRPMNS
+213 QGQPMMQNRPMNSQGQLMQGRPMNS
-226 QGQPMQGRPMNG
+226 QGQPMQGR
-238 QGQPMQGRPMNS
+238 S
-250 QGQPSQGRPMN
+250 
-261 GQGQPS
+261 
-267 QGRPMNSQGQPMQ
+267 
-280 GRPMNSQGQPM
+280 MNSQGQPM

-303 MPSMGFQNT
+303 MPSMGFRNT

-384 GAVLANLAIRI
+384 GAALANLAIRI
-395 PDVLMC
+395 PDILMC

-477 TMFVVMYYF
+477 TMLVVMYYF

>member
-40 DDPVTEPEPDISE
+40 DDPVMEPDIPE
-53 DWEPEQEAPVAEEV
+53 DWEPEPEAPVAEEV
-67 EAQDEISEAE
+67 EAQDEISETE
-77 EIEEEPEQQAIAPK
+77 VIEEEPEQQTIAPEK
-91 EEPEQQTMAP
+91 APEQ
-101 EEEPEQ
+101 E
-107 QAMAPEEE
+107 
-115 PEQQAMAPEE
+115 AMAPEE
-125 APEQQAVPTLKAKQT
+125 APEQKAMAPEEAPEQKAMALEEASEQEVVPASKAKQT
-140 VQTARPRTAG
+140 VQAARPRTAG

-161 IYGQMAGQGAADQMQ
+161 IYGQMAGQGAPDQMQ

-201 RPIAGQGRPMNG
+201 RPVASQGRPANG
-213 GQGQPMQGRPMNS
+213 

-238 QGQPMQGRPMNS
+238 QGQPMQGRPMNG
-250 QGQPSQGRPMN
+250 QGQPMQGRPMNGAGQPMQGRPMN
-261 GQGQPS
+261 GQGQP
-267 QGRPMNSQGQPMQ
+267 MQ
-280 GRPMNSQGQPM
+280 GRPMNDQGQPM

-303 MPSMGFQNT
+303 TPSMGFRNT

-395 PDVLMC
+395 PDILMC

-411 RSKKTEMPGV
+411 RSKKAEMPGV

-504 YGAASG
+504 YGTASG

-556 FGYRSTLGEIE
+556 FGYRNTLGEIE